1 MSFRGLE
8 FVRQWVK
15 EHIYR
20 PRVRG
25 SVPPSAPVL
34 AETLKQEVQ
43 TAPIELRE
51 IEEEVGSIEAAIGK
65 ALEGRPVEEPK

>member
-1 MSFRGLE
+1 MSFRGLD

-25 SVPPSAPVL
+25 AVPQPAPVL
-34 AETLKQEVQ
+34 AETLKREVQ

-51 IEEEVGSIEAAIGK
+51 IEEEVGSVEAAIGK

>member
-20 PRVRG
+20 PRITG
-25 SVPPSAPVL
+25 SAPTSAPVL
-34 AETLKQEVQ
+34 AETLKREVQ

-51 IEEEVGSIEAAIGK
+51 IEEEVGSVEAAIEK
-65 ALEGRPVEEPK
+65 ALKGRPMEERK